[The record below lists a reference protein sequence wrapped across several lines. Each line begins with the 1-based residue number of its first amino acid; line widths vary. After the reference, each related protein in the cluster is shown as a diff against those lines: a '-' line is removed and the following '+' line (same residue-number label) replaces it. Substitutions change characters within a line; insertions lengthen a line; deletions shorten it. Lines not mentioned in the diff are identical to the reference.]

1 MLILGVI
8 VISNFYVDKVL
19 LGKHYHGYLSGINPN
34 DFICIHTA
42 AKTYSGEYQY
52 IVNYGEIDYVV
63 IKPRVTAP
71 HMTWAISLKDII
83 QMDILEKEMN
93 LEYKN

>member
-8 VISNFYVDKVL
+8 AIFDFYVDKVL
-19 LGKHYHGYLSGINPN
+19 LGKHYHGYLSGVSLD
-34 DFICIHTA
+34 DFLCIYTA
-42 AKTYSGEYQY
+42 AKTYFGEYQCIINYNKTNY
-52 IVNYGEIDYVV
+52 IV
-63 IKPRVTAP
+63 IKPRIIAP
-71 HMTWAISLKDII
+71 YITCAIPLKDII